1 MGPNLSDNEL
11 SAVVAAAAAA
21 AAVGQPEQ
29 LWGQSCRREDVQKEI
44 IFIKINFSTS
54 KQNFRVAIEQ
64 CTGTNV
70 IYG

>member
-1 MGPNLSDNEL
+1 MGPNLSDDEL
-11 SAVVAAAAAA
+11 STDGLS

-29 LWGQSCRREDVQKEI
+29 LWGQTCRREDVQKEI

-54 KQNFRVAIEQ
+54 KQNLRVAIEQ